1 MVENVE
7 VETTKLK
14 DEPKKN
20 RTRMLSVEH
29 DEVKE
34 QRRDYL
40 HHLNDSPRKLKPP
53 SPKTKLSKNV
63 HPLAANFLKKTLST
77 TSIASS
83 SFSSTSSTRPSSPSS
98 TMENEDETTSEE
110 QDKSNNTA
118 LNKFAMIQAKVT
130 TMGTMRDGGA
140 RRRKSILLVEKP
152 LTGDQRRD
160 ILDRIGSLDVL
171 SEESKD
177 RFAETLEARV
187 YGKGETIMEEGDVG
201 EEFFIIETGKVEV
214 TRVDQYRVGVDK
226 VIAKVRREKR
236 EREER
241 RERER
246 ERERG
251 LCYSLRFIFW
261 SLIFLVVLTASLS
274 SLSVSPPPFL
284 LSSFPQHTAWCT

>member
-1 MVENVE
+1 MSKVKRRDRSNQQTSEQSLNRISRMVENVE
-7 VETTKLK
+7 VEMTKLK

-29 DEVKE
+29 DDVKD
-34 QRRDYL
+34 QRIDYL

-53 SPKTKLSKNV
+53 SPKTKQSKNV

-83 SFSSTSSTRPSSPSS
+83 SFSSTSSSLSSTRPSSPSS
-98 TMENEDETTSEE
+98 NRMGNEDETTSEDK
-110 QDKSNNTA
+110 DKSNMA
-118 LNKFAMIQAKVT
+118 LNRFAMIQAKVT
-130 TMGTMRDGGA
+130 AMGIMRDGGA
-140 RRRKSILLVEKP
+140 RQRSAILLAEKP
-152 LTGDQRRD
+152 LTRDQRRD

-226 VIAKVRREKR
+226 IIAKVR
-236 EREER
+236 EE

-251 LCYSLRFIFW
+251 VLLLDCY
-261 SLIFLVVLTASLS
+261 
-274 SLSVSPPPFL
+274 L
-284 LSSFPQHTAWCT
+284 LFDCYT